1 MIFRT
6 ENASGVAV
14 FFRNKGEAMI
24 SDVFSKIGAI
34 LLSGFL
40 LIGSVAPLHAFDKCE
55 HRIRKAELRLEK
67 AIRKHGVHSIQAER
81 QREQLERVRERCHR
95 RY

>member
-1 MIFRT
+1 MVSRTFSRIGVLTIF
-6 ENASGVAV
+6 
-14 FFRNKGEAMI
+14 
-24 SDVFSKIGAI
+24 
-34 LLSGFL
+34 LSGFL
-40 LIGSVAPLHAFDKCE
+40 LIGIAPLQAFDKCE